1 MCRSMTGRFG
11 NRPLKGVSYLGRFI
25 SPNQM
30 TDPLEW
36 FKDQARLFHRD
47 QRLKKASRERL
58 ERGGTEAPT
67 RKKLADI
74 DDTDDEPGTEDWGRQ
89 GGITGNE

>member
-1 MCRSMTGRFG
+1 MTGRFG

-36 FKDQARLFHRD
+36 FKDQARLFQRD
-47 QRLKKASRERL
+47 QRLRKASREQL
-58 ERGGTEAPT
+58 ERAGTEAPT

-74 DDTDDEPGTEDWGRQ
+74 NDTDEPGIEDWGRH

>member
-36 FKDQARLFHRD
+36 FKDQARPFHRD
-47 QRLKKASRERL
+47 QRLKRLSRERL
-58 ERGGTEAPT
+58 ERTGTETPP
-67 RKKLADI
+67 RKKLTDI
-74 DDTDDEPGTEDWGRQ
+74 DDTDEPGTEDWGRQ
-89 GGITGNE
+89 GAIIKKG

>member
-1 MCRSMTGRFG
+1 MTGRFG

-25 SPNQM
+25 SANQM

-47 QRLKKASRERL
+47 QRLKRLSRERL
-58 ERGGTEAPT
+58 ERTGTEPPT
-67 RKKLADI
+67 RKKVADI
-74 DDTDDEPGTEDWGRQ
+74 NDTDEPGTEDWGHQ
-89 GGITGNE
+89 GAIIKKG